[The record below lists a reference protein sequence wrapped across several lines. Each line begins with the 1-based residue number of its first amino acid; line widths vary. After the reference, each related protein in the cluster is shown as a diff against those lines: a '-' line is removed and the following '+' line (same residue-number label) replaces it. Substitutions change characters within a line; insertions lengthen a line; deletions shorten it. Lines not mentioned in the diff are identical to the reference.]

1 MLIVKVPAVVAV
13 VLFLS
18 SVSAQA
24 MEFADRP
31 GLNSAMI
38 SSPAAIRALLTGDC
52 SRRQINNRNVLLP
65 PSVTWTKL
73 ADRPSSIANRTQI
86 PVAQAIRPGRLSAE
100 FSSVARKPGI
110 KFEYGPGLASG
121 WLKPSATHIA
131 MKFEHRPGPISNR
144 FITSAAGSIRVG
156 DRDDFTSSLT
166 KTTILPGIERR
177 EGSAQFCIGSMAPCG
192 SLSFVELFTIG
203 VQSAAYHEER
213 L

>member
-31 GLNSAMI
+31 GLNSARI
-38 SSPAAIRALLTGDC
+38 SSPAAIRALLTDDC

-65 PSVTWTKL
+65 PPVTWTKL
-73 ADRPSSIANRTQI
+73 ADRPSSISNRIQI

-100 FSSVARKPGI
+100 FSTIARGPGI
-110 KFEYGPGLASG
+110 KFEYGPGVASG
-121 WLKPSATHIA
+121 WLKPTATRTA
-131 MKFEHRPGPISNR
+131 MKFEHRPGPISHR
-144 FITSAAGSIRVG
+144 FITSAAGSIKVR

-166 KTTILPGIERR
+166 KTTVLPRIERR
-177 EGSAQFCIGSMAPCG
+177 EGSAQSCIGSMAPCG
-192 SLSFVELFTIG
+192 SLSFVEHFTIG
-203 VQSAAYHEER
+203 AQSAAYHEER